1 MNVEISNYDVVV
13 TECGWQIEVGIRQE
27 EICGRWPVKQGYVES
42 LRVWWVNGAGEC
54 FRVKYV
60 KVSSWGYF

>member
-27 EICGRWPVKQGYVES
+27 EIKR
-42 LRVWWVNGAGEC
+42 LRMMVAGKAGLC
-54 FRVKYV
+54 
-60 KVSSWGYF
+60 